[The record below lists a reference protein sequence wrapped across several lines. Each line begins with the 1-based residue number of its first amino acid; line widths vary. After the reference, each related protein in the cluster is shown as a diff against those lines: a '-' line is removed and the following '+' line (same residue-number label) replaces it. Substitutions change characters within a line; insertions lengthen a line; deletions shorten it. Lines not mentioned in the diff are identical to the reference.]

1 MPKDNIKV
9 ELSRADRQLLRD
21 VVDAIRSLKPEDDR
35 PERAPHGVTRLVE
48 DKSKRPDVSAVFK
61 REVEWR

>member
-1 MPKDNIKV
+1 MNKGNIKV
-9 ELSRADRQLLRD
+9 ELSPKDRQLLRD

-35 PERAPHGVTRLVE
+35 PERAQHRVTRLVE
-48 DKSKRPDVSAVFK
+48 DKSRRPDVSAVFR